1 MTDSTPESA
10 VSESRRDT
18 SGSTARDT
26 AEQQGHGSAPRDD
39 RSRNARSRDEHSR
52 DARPQ
57 DSRHRDP
64 RPQDPRPWTALWV
77 TALALPPLA
86 LLAAASWF
94 GRWVR
99 PSADDWCFLPA
110 VRDDGI
116 TGLVGKFYFDDNGR
130 VANALL
136 VGAYA
141 KFQVAGHQWYPVI
154 SGVLVLAVL
163 WAVTVVALRRG
174 GITVPRG
181 LPLLVAAMVTAL
193 FLFVTPNTYKTFY
206 WPAAS
211 VSHTLPPVLA
221 CAALIPLLL
230 ARTRRGRGFALA
242 TVLVAGAFLATLSEE
257 TAIVV
262 VMVLLAT
269 LLLSGRLVPA
279 AERGFVRLWCGAGI
293 AGTVAGALVLI
304 TSPGSTHRR
313 ERFGAETTSLLAP
326 DSLAASL
333 RAFAEITVQVV
344 TTWQYVGA
352 VAVGV
357 LLGLLCAHRDGRTP
371 APPAHGPLLVWSAL
385 LTLLVSGYLC
395 TVIAYPVFQ
404 DRVSDPSAN
413 RLWNDYLLLYVVLL
427 VGAGA
432 LGGLAVR
439 RYVRRTAPVKAVC
452 AALCVLVCFGPA
464 VSLLNLDTNMR
475 ARAEKWD
482 AQDRRLREGA
492 ADGERVMPYE
502 RLVISAMLEPFSRG
516 GANYWPGGCVA
527 DFYGLERVTD
537 GARTPTPSGAPGAPG
552 PSGAPGPG
560 VPPHPSG
567 S

>member
-1 MTDSTPESA
+1 MSDDVPVTAAPADGAQEATVTDQA
-10 VSESRRDT
+10 GRNRAGRGRAGRGR
-18 SGSTARDT
+18 SG
-26 AEQQGHGSAPRDD
+26 
-39 RSRNARSRDEHSR
+39 
-52 DARPQ
+52 RPA
-57 DSRHRDP
+57 D
-64 RPQDPRPWTALWV
+64 RPWTALWV
-77 TALALPPLA
+77 SALALPPLA

-99 PSADDWCFLPA
+99 PGADDWCFLPR

-116 TGLVGKFYFDDNGR
+116 GGLVGKFYFDDNGR

-141 KFQVAGHQWYPVI
+141 KFQVAGHQWYPLI

-163 WAVTVVALRRG
+163 WAVAVLALRRAALR
-174 GITVPRG
+174 TPRG
-181 LPLLVAAMVTAL
+181 TALLLAAMTTAL

-230 ARTRRGRGFALA
+230 ARTRRGRVVAIA
-242 TVLVAGAFLATLSEE
+242 VAVLMAAFLATLSEE

-262 VMVLLAT
+262 VMVLLAA
-269 LLLSGRLVPA
+269 LLVSGRVVPA
-279 AERGFVRLWCGAGI
+279 ADRGFVRLWCAGGI
-293 AGTVAGALVLI
+293 AGTAAGALVLI
-304 TSPGSTHRR
+304 TSPGSMTRR
-313 ERFGAETTSLLAP
+313 KRFGAETTSLLAP

-333 RAFAEITVQVV
+333 RAFAEITVTVA

-357 LLGLLCAHRDGRTP
+357 LLGLLCRRAAGTTPRPSAHW
-371 APPAHGPLLVWSAL
+371 PLLAAAGL

-413 RLWNDYLLLYVVLL
+413 RLWNDYLLLYVILL

-432 LGGLAVR
+432 LLGLAAR
-439 RYVRRTAPVKAVC
+439 RHPRRTAPAKAVC
-452 AALCVLVCFGPA
+452 AALCVLVCVGPA
-464 VSLLNLDTNMR
+464 VSLTNLDTAMR

-492 ADGERVMPYE
+492 AAGERVLPYE
-502 RLVISAMLEPFSRG
+502 RLVISRMLEPFSEG
-516 GANYWPGGCVA
+516 GERYWPGGCVA
-527 DFYGLERVTD
+527 DLYDLDRVTD
-537 GARTPTPSGAPGAPG
+537 GAR
-552 PSGAPGPG
+552 
-560 VPPHPSG
+560 VR
-567 S
+567 

>member
-1 MTDSTPESA
+1 MTEGTRNTTTP
-10 VSESRRDT
+10 
-18 SGSTARDT
+18 
-26 AEQQGHGSAPRDD
+26 
-39 RSRNARSRDEHSR
+39 
-52 DARPQ
+52 DADPN
-57 DSRHRDP
+57 P
-64 RPQDPRPWTALWV
+64 RPSPPPPHTRPGTTLWL

-99 PSADDWCFLPA
+99 PGADDWCFLPA

-141 KFQVAGHQWYPVI
+141 KFQVAGHQWFPAV
-154 SGVLVLAVL
+154 SGALILAVL
-163 WAVTVVALRRG
+163 WVVTVLALRRG
-174 GITVPRG
+174 GVTVPRG
-181 LPLLVAAMVTAL
+181 LPLLVAVMAAAL

-221 CAALIPLLL
+221 CAALLPLLL
-230 ARTRRGRGFALA
+230 ARTRRGRGAALA
-242 TVLVAGAFLATLSEE
+242 VALLAGAVIATLSEE
-257 TAIVV
+257 TAIVLV
-262 VMVLLAT
+262 LVLLAT
-269 LLLSGRLVPA
+269 LLLSGRLIPSPA
-279 AERGFVRLWCGAGI
+279 GAFVRRWCVAGL
-293 AGTVAGALVLI
+293 AGTLAGGLVLI
-304 TSPGSTHRR
+304 TSPGSMNRR

-333 RAFAEITVQVV
+333 RHFAEITVQTV

-357 LLGLLCAHRDGRTP
+357 LLGLLGDRRDGRTP
-371 APPAHGPLLVWSAL
+371 RPPAHWPLLAWTGL
-385 LTLLVSGYLC
+385 LTLLLAGYLC

-413 RLWNDYLLLYVVLL
+413 RLWNDYLLLYVILL
-427 VGAGA
+427 VAAGA
-432 LGGLAVR
+432 LLGLAVR
-439 RYVRRTAPVKAVC
+439 QHVRRTAPVKAVC

-464 VSLLNLDTNMR
+464 VSLLNLDTTMR

-482 AQDRRLREGA
+482 AQDRRLRQGA
-492 ADGERVMPYE
+492 ADGEQVMPYR
-502 RLVISAMLEPFSRG
+502 RLVVSGMLEPFSKG
-516 GANYWPGGCVA
+516 GASYWPGGCVA

-537 GARTPTPSGAPGAPG
+537 GTRSP
-552 PSGAPGPG
+552 
-560 VPPHPSG
+560 
-567 S
+567 